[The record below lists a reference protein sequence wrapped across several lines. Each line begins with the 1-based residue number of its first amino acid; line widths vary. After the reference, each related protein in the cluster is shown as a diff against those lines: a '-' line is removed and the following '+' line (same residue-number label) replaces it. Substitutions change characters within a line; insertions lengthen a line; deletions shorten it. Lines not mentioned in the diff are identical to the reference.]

1 MVTVTRSAGGLE
13 RAMDGKRYADQ
24 YDHTDFPMAR
34 PALVRQQRK
43 GMVLELNLRLD
54 RTIKLLHEVVEH
66 RPPLENLAELRMIA
80 LEILQRVEE
89 LEGVLR

>member
-1 MVTVTRSAGGLE
+1 
-13 RAMDGKRYADQ
+13 
-24 YDHTDFPMAR
+24 
-34 PALVRQQRK
+34 
-43 GMVLELNLRLD
+43 MVLELNLRLD